1 MPRLLLDYLLEQFP
15 QAKRQTLKR
24 MVEDGRVLVS
34 GMRARKLKQPLKR
47 QDQVVVMSRPQRPRA
62 YPYPLQIVHEDDDVL
77 VVSKPAGLL
86 TSTVVGERR
95 PTAAA
100 ILKAYL
106 ADRQP
111 AARLGVIH
119 RLDRDAG
126 GLLVFSKNTAA
137 YESLKRQFFK
147 HTVQRG
153 YAALVRG
160 KPHPP
165 RGRIESAL
173 IEAPEGIM
181 RTTRRPGRGQMAITD
196 YETVRSTDGLSLL
209 KVTLHTGRKHQIR
222 AHFSQRGCPIVGDVM
237 YGQEPAAPPG
247 RGPKRPVPLM
257 LAAIL
262 LAFDHPRSGERMT
275 FEIPPPAEMMRMIES
290 LEQEKQP

>member
-24 MVEDGRVLVS
+24 MVEDGRVLVN

-77 VVSKPAGLL
+77 VVGKPAGLL
-86 TSTVVGERR
+86 TSTVAGERR

-173 IEAPEGIM
+173 IESPEGIM

-196 YETVRSTDGLSLL
+196 YETVRSAGGLSLV

-222 AHFSQRGCPIVGDVM
+222 AHLSQRGCPIVGDVM
-237 YGQEPAAPPG
+237 YGDDPSAAQG
-247 RGPKRPVPLM
+247 RGRPRPVPLM

-275 FEIPPPAEMMRMIES
+275 FEIPPPEPMLRQIES
-290 LEQEKQP
+290 LTQEGLP